1 MFFIAIQIEVS
12 GLICAGKKLHG
23 VLLDAGNAGVE
34 NITDKYLQ
42 ECQLM
47 SSIRHPNIAQFL
59 GICFLPDSQ
68 LPVLLMEKLNENL
81 DNLLETVPN
90 IGLPLKLSILED
102 VAKGLLYLH
111 NHKPPIIHRDLTA
124 RNVLLTEFFVAKV
137 TDFGNSRMVNLE
149 PDQLARTLSRFPGTL
164 VYMPP
169 EATDIADSSH
179 YGPSL
184 DIFSFGQLTLFVILQ
199 VCTMQYTNKNWM

>member
-1 MFFIAIQIEVS
+1 M
-12 GLICAGKKLHG
+12 HG

-34 NITDKYLQ
+34 NVTDKYLQ

-47 SSIRHPNIAQFL
+47 SSLRHPNIAQFL

-68 LPVLLMEKLNENL
+68 LPVLLMEKLSESL
-81 DNLLETVPN
+81 DNLLMTVSN
-90 IGLPLKLSILED
+90 IALPLKLSILED

-124 RNVLLTEFFVAKV
+124 RNVLLTEFFAAKI
-137 TDFGNSRMVNLE
+137 TDFGNSRIITLE
-149 PDQLARTLSRFPGTL
+149 LARTLSQFPGTL

-169 EATDIADSSH
+169 EATDMEDSS
-179 YGPSL
+179 GIMDL
-184 DIFSFGQLTLFVILQ
+184 V
-199 VCTMQYTNKNWM
+199 

>member
-1 MFFIAIQIEVS
+1 M
-12 GLICAGKKLHG
+12 HG
-23 VLLDAGNAGVE
+23 VLLDADNAGAE
-34 NITDKYLQ
+34 NIVEKYLQ

-47 SSIRHPNIAQFL
+47 SSLRHPNIAQFL
-59 GICFLPDSQ
+59 GLCFLPDSQ
-68 LPVLLMEKLNENL
+68 LPVLLMEKLNESL

-111 NHKPPIIHRDLTA
+111 NHEPPIIHRDLTA
-124 RNVLLTEFFVAKV
+124 RNVQLTEFFVAKI
-137 TDFGNSRMVNLE
+137 TDFGNSRIITLE
-149 PDQLARTLSRFPGTL
+149 IARTLSQFPGTL

-169 EATDIADSSH
+169 EAADTEDLSH

-184 DIFSFGQLTLFVILQ
+184 DVFSFGHLTLFVALQ
-199 VCTMQYTNKNWM
+199 VYMYHNIIKFLCISITKSRLGQEC